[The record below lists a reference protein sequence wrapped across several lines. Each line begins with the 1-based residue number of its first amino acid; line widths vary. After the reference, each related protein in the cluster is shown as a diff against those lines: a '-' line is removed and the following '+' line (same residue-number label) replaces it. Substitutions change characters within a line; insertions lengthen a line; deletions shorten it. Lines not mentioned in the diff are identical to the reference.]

1 MSSTD
6 DAPAAPLT
14 ELPAHV
20 TLQILARLSA
30 RDLASL
36 LPLPFVLALL
46 GRDPF

>member
-1 MSSTD
+1 M
-6 DAPAAPLT
+6 PLFHT
-14 ELPAHV
+14 FV
-20 TLQILARLSA
+20 ARRREVVRVLA